1 MSQINW
7 LKIGGIATTII
18 GAGVSIASDMIE
30 QKQIAKDVVNSKEVK
45 DLIDKAVNEALKF
58 KQK

>member
-30 QKQIAKDVVNSKEVK
+30 KKQMVEDLANSKEVK
-45 DLIDKAVNEALKF
+45 DLINKAVNEALK
-58 KQK
+58 

>member
-7 LKIGGIATTII
+7 LKIGGIATTIL
-18 GAGVSIASDMIE
+18 GAGVSIASDMIGK
-30 QKQIAKDVVNSKEVK
+30 KQMVNDLAKSKEVK
-45 DLIDKAVNEALKF
+45 DLIDKAVNEALKL

>member
-18 GAGVSIASDMIE
+18 GAGVSIASDMIGK
-30 QKQIAKDVVNSKEVK
+30 KQVVEDLANSKEVK
-45 DLIDKAVNEALKF
+45 DLINKAMNEALK
-58 KQK
+58 QK

>member
-1 MSQINW
+1 MSHKDL

-30 QKQIAKDVVNSKEVK
+30 KKQIAKDVVNSKEVK
-45 DLIDKAVNEALKF
+45 KLINNAVKEAIKN
-58 KQK
+58 K

>member
-18 GAGVSIASDMIE
+18 GAGVSITSDMIGK
-30 QKQIAKDVVNSKEVK
+30 KQIVEDLANSKEVK
-45 DLIDKAVNEALKF
+45 DLINKAVNEALK
-58 KQK
+58 QK

>member
-18 GAGVSIASDMIE
+18 GAGVSIASDMIGK
-30 QKQIAKDVVNSKEVK
+30 KQIVEDLANSKEVK
-45 DLIDKAVNEALKF
+45 DLINKAVNEALK
-58 KQK
+58 QK

>member
-18 GAGVSIASDMIE
+18 GAGVSIASDMIGK
-30 QKQIAKDVVNSKEVK
+30 KQIVEDLANSEEVK
-45 DLIDKAVNEALKF
+45 DLINKAVNEALK
-58 KQK
+58 QK

>member
-18 GAGVSIASDMIE
+18 GAGVSVASDMIGK
-30 QKQIAKDVVNSKEVK
+30 KQLVEDLANSKEVK
-45 DLIDKAVNEALKF
+45 DLINKAVNEALK
-58 KQK
+58 QK

>member
-7 LKIGGIATTII
+7 LKIGGIATTIV
-18 GAGVSIASDMIE
+18 GAGVSIASDMIGK
-30 QKQIAKDVVNSKEVK
+30 KQIAEELVNSKEVK
-45 DLIDKAVNEALKF
+45 DLIDEAVNKALKL

>member
-18 GAGVSIASDMIE
+18 GAGVSITSDIIGK
-30 QKQIAKDVVNSKEVK
+30 KQIVEDLANSKEVK
-45 DLIDKAVNEALKF
+45 DLINKAVNEALK
-58 KQK
+58 QK

>member
-7 LKIGGIATTII
+7 LKIGGIATTIL
-18 GAGVSIASDMIE
+18 GAGVSIASDMIGK
-30 QKQIAKDVVNSKEVK
+30 KQMAEELVNSKEVK
-45 DLIDKAVNEALKF
+45 DLIDKAVNEALKL